1 MKAHFLLDSS
11 DKTFEAFRMQ
21 CENLAETWNIS
32 HRTISEII
40 LIIEELYTNYFKYAS
55 TGTTHSVEVSLER
68 VGPELLI
75 MYKDRGAAFNPLQV
89 SSPDIRLPFEERQAG
104 GLGVHL
110 VRHFV
115 DSYTYTRK
123 DRKNILTLTKIIK

>member
-1 MKAHFLLDSS
+1 
-11 DKTFEAFRMQ
+11 MQ